1 MLNILDLAP
10 LQATTNSTAFTGW
23 FPLFMSTGRLPSSV
37 LIRQPQLPESLRIC
51 QYCRSNQIEDENH
64 FLFHCGRCKTIRQQI
79 TSDIV
84 LKYPSFYLL
93 NNTDKTR
100 EFYAHRSMFSCTI
113 RVRFPTFDFVASIAY
128 FLSSCLLF
136 KSLIRRKNKIRQI
149 LLIMIPICAASNW
162 TINHFVNKTIQRPWN
177 LPWKLLF
184 FAQSSIGSHLASLSR
199 HNFSTSLCHARTR
212 KWAIASQNAALL
224 GYVTIA
230 LNCVTEVTSVT
241 NQSLTVTSI

>member
-1 MLNILDLAP
+1 MLNILDFAP

-113 RVRFPTFDFVASIAY
+113 RVRFPTLDFVASIAY
-128 FLSSCLLF
+128 FLSALWQNF
-136 KSLIRRKNKIRQI
+136 
-149 LLIMIPICAASNW
+149 
-162 TINHFVNKTIQRPWN
+162 NHF
-177 LPWKLLF
+177 L
-184 FAQSSIGSHLASLSR
+184 SLSSDGKTKYDR
-199 HNFSTSLCHARTR
+199 SCWLWFLFVQQA
-212 KWAIASQNAALL
+212 
-224 GYVTIA
+224 
-230 LNCVTEVTSVT
+230 TE
-241 NQSLTVTSI
+241 Q